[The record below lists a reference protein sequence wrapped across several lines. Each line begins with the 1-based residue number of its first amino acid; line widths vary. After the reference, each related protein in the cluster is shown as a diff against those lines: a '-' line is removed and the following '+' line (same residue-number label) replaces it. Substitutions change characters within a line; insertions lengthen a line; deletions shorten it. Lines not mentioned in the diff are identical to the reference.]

1 MWCLHQTLPL
11 GTQGTLQKKSQK
23 KCKRQ
28 RGWGC
33 QGSKAY
39 IRTGT
44 DMNSHRLWQ
53 QAQSLYRSH
62 LQLTKERSVS
72 QWEFYW
78 EYKPLLRASP
88 AVDSTSPKK
97 DPQGRFI
104 FGGSLCHNVFC
115 VFPQPRYRSFVYIFW
130 FLVLWLYGITVY
142 VNVRLYIYI
151 FLVLFHWLFFSV
163 SFCFSILVWGLLF
176 FYLILLLFFRCLFSK
191 VSELEMIW
199 IEGGRNDLEEENHNL
214 NILCGKSI
222 FNKRKMQGK
231 CFFWV

>member
-115 VFPQPRYRSFVYIFW
+115 DFMGFLCMWMYVSTSIYFLCFFIDSF
-130 FLVLWLYGITVY
+130 FL
-142 VNVRLYIYI
+142 
-151 FLVLFHWLFFSV
+151 
-163 SFCFSILVWGLLF
+163 
-176 FYLILLLFFRCLFSK
+176 CLF
-191 VSELEMIW
+191 VFL
-199 IEGGRNDLEEENHNL
+199 
-214 NILCGKSI
+214 
-222 FNKRKMQGK
+222 F
-231 CFFWV
+231 